1 MISSSPP
8 PPSSSRTAAD
18 AAAVPAAP
26 LNREEENRI
35 QSSVAIEI
43 ADDHHHDGD
52 RASADAWRSLGSRA
66 SDTFRRWGQFLAA
79 QRACLLCLSMLCCL
93 VILVTILVI
102 VISGHEDGDRTF
114 QLLNYFEILIKLAQK
129 SS

>member
-8 PPSSSRTAAD
+8 PSPRRTATATAAATAAD
-18 AAAVPAAP
+18 AAP
-26 LNREEENRI
+26 LNREAEENGI
-35 QSSVAIEI
+35 QSVAIEI
-43 ADDHHHDGD
+43 DND

>member
-1 MISSSPP
+1 
-8 PPSSSRTAAD
+8 
-18 AAAVPAAP
+18 
-26 LNREEENRI
+26 
-35 QSSVAIEI
+35 
-43 ADDHHHDGD
+43 
-52 RASADAWRSLGSRA
+52 
-66 SDTFRRWGQFLAA
+66 
-79 QRACLLCLSMLCCL
+79 MLCCL